1 VRHSDSAVHWRK
13 RTRGMYFC
21 CFFLRYFCLEK
32 SVLVSHVSLF
42 STSFWMISRPLAP
55 LSRSSTISVIDSF
68 CAELVSV

>member
-1 VRHSDSAVHWRK
+1 
-13 RTRGMYFC
+13 
-21 CFFLRYFCLEK
+21 LEK